1 MDMCVRILK
10 ITIKLYSGAKKHN
23 TNTNI
28 VDEIIYWRKTR
39 PSMGV
44 TATVACIF
52 NEGHIEIM
60 TWTFFFKP
68 QLAGKSNTDSRM
80 FLFLIKHQYS

>member
-1 MDMCVRILK
+1 MDMCVHMLK

-39 PSMGV
+39 PSMEV
-44 TATVACIF
+44 TATVCS
-52 NEGHIEIM
+52 M
-60 TWTFFFKP
+60 C
-68 QLAGKSNTDSRM
+68 L
-80 FLFLIKHQYS
+80 

>member
-1 MDMCVRILK
+1 MDMCVRMLK

-52 NEGHIEIM
+52 NEGHIEII
-60 TWTFFFKP
+60 TRKSFFKTSIS
-68 QLAGKSNTDSRM
+68 G
-80 FLFLIKHQYS
+80 

>member
-1 MDMCVRILK
+1 MDMCVRMLK

-39 PSMGV
+39 PSMWV
-44 TATVACIF
+44 TATVCS
-52 NEGHIEIM
+52 M
-60 TWTFFFKP
+60 C
-68 QLAGKSNTDSRM
+68 L
-80 FLFLIKHQYS
+80 